1 MTTSESLRSKK
12 NLTRRF
18 LRNLA
23 ELLFWLLTRIE
34 IIGRENIPPRGGIL
48 MTTNHVSRLD
58 PILLFILLERSDATV
73 LAAEKYKKNLV
84 FHWAIESVGGIWLK
98 QDEADL
104 DALRAAREHLKAG
117 GLLGIA
123 PEGTR
128 SRTGGLIRGKTGAAY
143 LVDKARVP
151 VVSVALW
158 GTESVWR
165 QLARLRRPRIFVHIG
180 PAFEL
185 PPVERRQRE
194 ADLRRNTDEI
204 MCRIAAMLPP
214 RYWGVYADH
223 PRLEEL
229 ISGNPQP

>member
-1 MTTSESLRSKK
+1 
-12 NLTRRF
+12 

-34 IIGRENIPPRGGIL
+34 ISGRENIPAQGGVM
-48 MTTNHVSRLD
+48 MTANHMSRLD
-58 PILLFILLERSDATV
+58 PVLLFILLERSDATV
-73 LAAEKYKKNLV
+73 MAAEKYKKNPV

-128 SRTGGLIRGKTGAAY
+128 SRTGALIRGKTGAAY
-143 LVDKARVP
+143 LVDKAGVP
-151 VVSVALW
+151 VVPVALW

-165 QLARLRRPRIFVHIG
+165 QLARLRRPRIYVHIG
-180 PAFEL
+180 PAFTL

-204 MCRIAAMLPP
+204 MCRIAAMLPH

-223 PRLEEL
+223 PRLAEL
-229 ISGNPQP
+229 TGEKSKRL